1 VDSNYKNGKV
11 ERDFDLVLEVQGKG
25 TKQDRDEIENILYE
39 AYREINKL
47 EKNKDQKTDWKYYS

>member
-1 VDSNYKNGKV
+1 MDSNYKNGKV